1 MHLRVYQEPPMMSGT
16 QREFHKHFLHC
27 QYWCKGGQSE
37 VARER
42 ASLKLFNGPC
52 EPHTWTELWL
62 QRGTLNPKEIGI
74 LRLPMEGITF
84 TTSRHNLM
92 PNQWS
97 VMVGN
102 VPQPDRQKENCKES
116 IYGYKQFFF
125 IPHLGPEACDLASI
139 FHLWLFVSD
148 NKTVPLK

>member
-1 MHLRVYQEPPMMSGT
+1 
-16 QREFHKHFLHC
+16 
-27 QYWCKGGQSE
+27 
-37 VARER
+37 
-42 ASLKLFNGPC
+42 
-52 EPHTWTELWL
+52 
-62 QRGTLNPKEIGI
+62 
-74 LRLPMEGITF
+74 
-84 TTSRHNLM
+84 M

-125 IPHLGPEACDLASI
+125 ILHLGPEACDLASI